1 MKKIIILL
9 LLFVGI
15 NATAQ
20 QMGFNYV
27 EITAEENAEKAIAE
41 LFDSYMEGKDRK
53 SGNIFLERL
62 RHGGENGR
70 THRIVWIWELDN
82 GGFVEEPGENES
94 KAFWR
99 GLRTLVDSWG
109 EARARIYFNGP

>member
-9 LLFVGI
+9 LLFVCM
-15 NATAQ
+15 NAIAQ

-41 LFDSYMEGKDRK
+41 LFDSYMEGKERK
-53 SGNIFLERL
+53 SGNIFLELL

-70 THRIVWIWELDN
+70 THRLVWLWELDN
-82 GGFVEEPGENES
+82 GGFVAEPGENES
-94 KAFWR
+94 TAFWR
-99 GLRTLVDSWG
+99 GLRNLVVPW
-109 EARARIYFNGP
+109 A